1 MCSCSYIHISRGGL
15 WSSFSSLLE
24 SKVVW
29 GRGGA
34 GGWSL
39 RDSTFLSE
47 EEWDAA
53 TIVVLL
59 LLKTGPSAESSS
71 SSEGTITTP
80 LFFSRGASKG
90 EVLTMA
96 KGIAAIGIWEVGSGV
111 LWEGRGF
118 CVVCGDA
125 GCGFGSGEAGVG
137 VAWAERDWRSG
148 RGRQGPSVWRYQ
160 LHQQRYCH
168 EWTRLESCPL
178 LSIQHHV
185 YTKEKVLWVKHAIKV
200 KTISIRMNHKTSKR
214 KYEQS

>member
-96 KGIAAIGIWEVGSGV
+96 KGIAAIGI
-111 LWEGRGF
+111 
-118 CVVCGDA
+118 
-125 GCGFGSGEAGVG
+125 
-137 VAWAERDWRSG
+137 
-148 RGRQGPSVWRYQ
+148 
-160 LHQQRYCH
+160 
-168 EWTRLESCPL
+168 
-178 LSIQHHV
+178 
-185 YTKEKVLWVKHAIKV
+185 
-200 KTISIRMNHKTSKR
+200 
-214 KYEQS
+214 